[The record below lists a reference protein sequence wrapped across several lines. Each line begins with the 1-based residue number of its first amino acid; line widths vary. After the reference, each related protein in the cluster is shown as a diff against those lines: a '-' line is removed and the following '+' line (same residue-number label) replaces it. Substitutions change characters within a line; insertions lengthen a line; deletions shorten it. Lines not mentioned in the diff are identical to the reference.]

1 MKKVF
6 LIKQEFFRLLT
17 ISLKSS
23 KSYTILRFILPI
35 IESCIIIIISYIG
48 KLIIDNLTS
57 YNYKQAEIYVLLF
70 TSIQIGNLFISK
82 YHHYITMMHNDL
94 ITNSIKK
101 ELMSITLNLDIQWYD
116 DPKIQDDFSKI
127 QSDIFELTNLIW
139 SVFDLIR
146 SSISLTI
153 SILIFSNINVFV
165 GLLIILTSIPVAISD
180 KKYANTIFYWQKN
193 NMNTIRK
200 LSYIQNISYDKYFSE
215 EVRLYNLSNK
225 IKNKYDEIWFPYYK
239 EKKSLFS
246 RKTLNNS
253 IFTSFPHFFVSILML
268 ILIIKISNG
277 TATIGDYSFYSNI
290 VYQIIVSV
298 SSIVGNY
305 TSLYENRL
313 IVENLNDFNSMN
325 PQKIISGTENIN
337 EFISLE
343 FKNVSFIYP
352 NTDKKVLDNISFK
365 INQGEKIV
373 LVGVNG
379 SGKTTII
386 KLMLRFYDVT
396 SGEILINGKNIKGY
410 SICSLRK
417 LYSVLFQN
425 YVYYSF
431 TLREN
436 INLFDNEEKD
446 DSKIYNILER
456 INADSILKKADQGL
470 SSNLTKTFDDNGIEL
485 SGGEFQKL
493 ALCKAI
499 YSNGKVILLD
509 EPTAALD
516 PESEN
521 ELLKYIQELQK
532 DKTTL
537 LVSHRLSNI
546 NFANRILLI
555 ENGKVLEDGT
565 HKELMKKRGRYYKL
579 YMYQAEK
586 YEII

>member
-1 MKKVF
+1 
-6 LIKQEFFRLLT
+6 
-17 ISLKSS
+17 
-23 KSYTILRFILPI
+23 
-35 IESCIIIIISYIG
+35 
-48 KLIIDNLTS
+48 
-57 YNYKQAEIYVLLF
+57 
-70 TSIQIGNLFISK
+70 
-82 YHHYITMMHNDL
+82 MMHNDL